1 VQKALNSRAMAGALQ
16 NKRALVNPNTR
27 AKLVATAATA
37 GWLGGRS
44 GRNAWWRHRHGGFG
58 WVGPL
63 FWPLAYYDI
72 YDYALWGYGYDP
84 LFWDYGLRRHLCRR
98 VSIPTA
104 MMTSQPICD
113 PAAAVTAARLDRR
126 LHRDPTPVLRCR
138 SSWRSCAAMT
148 AATSQGSR

>member
-1 VQKALNSRAMAGALQ
+1 MAGALQ

-27 AKLVATAATA
+27 AQLVATAATA

-84 LFWDYGLRRHLCRR
+84 LFWDYGYDDIYAGLFLLPAMTTSCSLGAIRRGGSRSALGK
-98 VSIPTA
+98 
-104 MMTSQPICD
+104 
-113 PAAAVTAARLDRR
+113 
-126 LHRDPTPVLRCR
+126 CR
-138 SSWRSCAAMT
+138 SAGRRSNQLAQMCGDD
-148 AATSQGSR
+148 AATSPASR